1 MPASSSLSVTK
12 HGIVSARGDAVASAA
27 IDVLQSTV
35 PGSASSVAVNV
46 DIKQVQASVWG
57 LFCKFCKQKM
67 FLPIPTVNFSMYL
80 IASPD

>member
-57 LFCKFCKQKM
+57 RGLFCKQKM
-67 FLPIPTVNFSMYL
+67 FLLIPTVNFSMYL